1 MTLYLI
7 GLGLHDEKDI
17 TIKGLE
23 AVKKCDKIYLE
34 NYTNK
39 LNAPIEDLEKFY
51 SKKITLA
58 DRKTV
63 EETESI
69 LKEAKNKEIALLII
83 GDVFAAT
90 THIELFIQAK
100 KQNIQVKIINNA
112 SVLNAVGITGLSL
125 YNFGKVTTIPR
136 NNKDVK
142 SPYEVYLKNKEL
154 GLHTLFLLDIQGD
167 YLMPAEEA
175 AAYLIRQGVKR
186 DTYCVVCG
194 GLGSDD
200 PDIRYVTLEN
210 AIVNKFP
217 QCLIIP
223 GNLHF
228 KEQEALE
235 LFTKSV

>member
-1 MTLYLI
+1 MALYLI

-17 TIKGLE
+17 TVKGLE
-23 AVKKCDKIYLE
+23 IVKKCDKVYLE
-34 NYTNK
+34 NYTSK
-39 LNAPIEDLEKFY
+39 LNSSIEDLEKFY
-51 SKKITLA
+51 NKKIILA
-58 DRKTV
+58 DRKFV

-100 KQNIQVKIINNA
+100 KQSIPIRVINNA
-112 SVLNAVGITGLSL
+112 SVLNAIGITGLSL
-125 YNFGKVTTIPR
+125 YNFGKVTTIPF
-136 NNKDVK
+136 NNKDIK
-142 SPYEVYLKNKEL
+142 SPYEVYINNQKL

-167 YLMPAEEA
+167 KLMPAEEA

-186 DTYCVVCG
+186 DTFCVVCG

-210 AIVNKFP
+210 AIINKFP
-217 QCLIIP
+217 QCLILP
-223 GNLHF
+223 GKLHF
-228 KEQEALE
+228 KEEEALE